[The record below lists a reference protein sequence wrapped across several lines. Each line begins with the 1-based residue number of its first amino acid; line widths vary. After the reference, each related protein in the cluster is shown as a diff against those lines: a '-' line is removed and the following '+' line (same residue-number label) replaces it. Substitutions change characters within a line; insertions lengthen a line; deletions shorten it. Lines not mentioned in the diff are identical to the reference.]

1 MSAVG
6 RSWSMF
12 LVPFWAA
19 FEKNSF
25 FFAIFSQP
33 SLLSFRKCSV
43 SSPSDGKTAR
53 WVLSSESSGGGRMAT
68 LISRIGTAAA
78 VAFLLASFF
87 VRAVE
92 RDRAERHPIAPP
104 HRREC
109 HSTPHVAL
117 LIPA

>member
-19 FEKNSF
+19 FEKVSF

-68 LISRIGTAAA
+68 LISLIGTAAA

-87 VRAVE
+87 VRAVT
-92 RDRAERHPIAPP
+92 PFGI
-104 HRREC
+104 RR
-109 HSTPHVAL
+109 
-117 LIPA
+117 